1 MQAQPQTL
9 AAHLTNPL
17 LTELLKAARQPKF
30 TGRAHDWLE
39 FSQAWESYWN
49 KISAGQ
55 VVDDE
60 GKMQL
65 FEECLDQT
73 SRLDITTRRL
83 RGELVNFNRYFTH
96 LETKFG
102 RGKPSMLRKSLLE
115 LELPAEKKVTL
126 EAWSDFSVKFQN
138 LVHQAGVGEE
148 EGYQRLL
155 EKVGGLRKFVIEK
168 ELEEEK
174 KTPEVE
180 IIFHVSLEEEEIV
193 ELLKSEVSG
202 IAVG

>member
-1 MQAQPQTL
+1 MVD
-9 AAHLTNPL
+9 
-17 LTELLKAARQPKF
+17 E
-30 TGRAHDWLE
+30 E
-39 FSQAWESYWN
+39 
-49 KISAGQ
+49 GQ
-55 VVDDE
+55 
-60 GKMQL
+60 MQL

-115 LELPAEKKVTL
+115 LELPAEKKVTS
-126 EAWSDFSVKFQN
+126 EAWRDFSVKFQN

-155 EKVGGLRKFVIEK
+155 
-168 ELEEEK
+168 
-174 KTPEVE
+174 
-180 IIFHVSLEEEEIV
+180 VSRLF
-193 ELLKSEVSG
+193 G
-202 IAVG
+202 